1 MKTPSLARIQ
11 RYNLK
16 QRIKKNP
23 VQRTSKSNNLLHQKK
38 RNLFWPSCTSIA
50 ITLMAVETR
59 KSKWDKIEFAMTRFQ
74 VSLQAGWQ
82 AGLTNLV
89 GLQ

>member
-1 MKTPSLARIQ
+1 MT
-11 RYNLK
+11 
-16 QRIKKNP
+16 
-23 VQRTSKSNNLLHQKK
+23 
-38 RNLFWPSCTSIA
+38 
-50 ITLMAVETR
+50 VETR
-59 KSKWDKIEFAMTRFQ
+59 KSKLDKIEFAMTRFQ